1 MVIIS
6 VEKYLLC
13 ITQLFSSTKK
23 SVKFESKILLA
34 SMHSISDSNSLRSLS
49 VASEKIEREEM
60 VIDMSVIH
68 GPR

>member
-23 SVKFESKILLA
+23 SVKFESKILLV
-34 SMHSISDSNSLRSLS
+34 SMHSISDSNPLRSLS

-68 GPR
+68 EPR